1 MIVDDE
7 WWENETNARLANN
20 RKLIRLRRADQ
31 YLLKAVGEDSWRRKL
46 QFIGLALEEID
57 KVADTW
63 PAPSPDRRVT
73 Q

>member
-20 RKLIRLRRADQ
+20 RKLTCLRQADK
-31 YLLKAVGEDSWRRKL
+31 YLLKAIGEDSWHRKL
-46 QFIGLALEEID
+46 QFIGLALEKID
-57 KVADTW
+57 DVVDNW
-63 PAPSPDRRVT
+63 PAPRIDQKVE